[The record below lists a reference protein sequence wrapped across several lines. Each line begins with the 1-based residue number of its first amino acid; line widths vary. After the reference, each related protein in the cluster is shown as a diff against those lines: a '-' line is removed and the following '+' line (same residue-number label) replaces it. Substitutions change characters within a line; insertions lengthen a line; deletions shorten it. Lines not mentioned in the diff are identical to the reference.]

1 MAPPKFLD
9 FAKNFNSTKK
19 QDINRSKVGHNF
31 DSNCIEYKYYLFKF
45 LRAMNFTLIIPK
57 TFQEGKP
64 ERKTPGK
71 SGHVTFNKKF
81 GKETTEKESNSS
93 SSGATSSFPSHGIL
107 SKLKNQALLNPRSK
121 LRHSH
126 DILREKVSKI
136 YAYFQL

>member
-1 MAPPKFLD
+1 
-9 FAKNFNSTKK
+9 
-19 QDINRSKVGHNF
+19 
-31 DSNCIEYKYYLFKF
+31 
-45 LRAMNFTLIIPK
+45 MNFTLIIPK

-71 SGHVTFNKKF
+71 SVHVTFNKKF
-81 GKETTEKESNSS
+81 GKETAEKESNNN
-93 SSGATSSFPSHGIL
+93 SSGPSSIFPSHGIL